1 MNDNNY
7 PNPRIGI
14 IFPAS
19 VLVLAGILVLVVL
32 LFRGCL
38 PARHAGAVLADS
50 GRARVHDS
58 IKVADALALVS
69 LAEFG
74 REVEE
79 ARGDSLAAILEA
91 LAARSRD
98 RPRVRS
104 LVQVVPHDTGR
115 TCVADSV
122 LRIVAVGDSA
132 CRVEADSL
140 RGSNAEQA
148 FDLESCQER
157 IRELEKRPESCSRW
171 SAFGAGALA
180 GCGVCGGAAAA
191 ACVAF

>member
-1 MNDNNY
+1 MNDNSY

-19 VLVLAGILVLVVL
+19 VLVLVGILVLVVSL
-32 LFRGCL
+32 LRGCF
-38 PARHAGAVLADS
+38 PDRHAGAILADS

-58 IKVADALALVS
+58 ISIASALSRVS

-74 REVEE
+74 RQAAQ

-91 LAARSRD
+91 LAARSRA
-98 RPRVRS
+98 RPRVRA
-104 LVQVVPHDTGR
+104 LVPVMPHDTGR

-140 RGSNAEQA
+140 RGSNVEKA
-148 FDLESCQER
+148 FEIEALTER
-157 IRELEKRPESCSRW
+157 NRELEQRPESCSRW